1 MTLIR
6 NYIHIKKILLLI
18 LFPAVLIFSQ
28 DDKTKNPNVELP
40 DFVIT
45 GEDVISIKRADKI
58 KPDFIS
64 TVTERFVKPVHS
76 PEELGLRQLS
86 DPIKEDLAL
95 LDSTAFSNGGLSAGA
110 GIYILPDANFN
121 YTYPFHNGILKADLG
136 GMYQRDY
143 IENSDR
149 YSFYGGAGIEYSL
162 GVIDKSLPGTRFLL
176 GGDYK
181 SLAYKLFASDDP
193 SQKRTK
199 NEGNYYLGIKSTAGK
214 VFIFDLQFDDY
225 VTSLV
230 EDNFNENLINLN
242 GFVRLQ
248 LSDIGLG
255 IKTNYQKQFFT
266 TDSINNAGLNYFF
279 FRPTVS
285 FELFNSVKAEVGYT
299 FTNSG
304 GQNFNKIF
312 ASFGLRISKNMILLG
327 EFSPNAEF
335 VTSGL
340 LLRKNDYF
348 NPIMFDNLFYR
359 KSNYF
364 DVAVKYE
371 YERYY
376 QIDAGLRYFKSGNL
390 PYFIESNNS
399 GQFDIATT
407 DAENYNAYLNMSFH
421 FGPYGV
427 LYSSFDYF
435 RVRDNNGNKIP
446 YQPNLKGNI
455 TYGYEF
461 KRGMLGE
468 VLVDYYSDRFTD
480 IPNTTMLNSFF
491 NLGFKLTYKLQETF
505 ILKLEMCN
513 LLNRDIFLW
522 QGYMEKPFD
531 VMLGFNLLFD

>member
-1 MTLIR
+1 MIKIVSLI
-6 NYIHIKKILLLI
+6 
-18 LFPAVLIFSQ
+18 FFSAVLIFSQ
-28 DDKTKNPNVELP
+28 DDKSKNPNVELP

-45 GEDVISIKRADKI
+45 GQDVISIKRAVKI

-64 TVTERFVKPVHS
+64 TVTEKFIKPVHS

-86 DPIKEDLAL
+86 DPIKEDITL
-95 LDSTAFSNGGLSAGA
+95 LDSTAFSNGSLSAGA
-110 GIYILPDANFN
+110 GIYILPEAKLN
-121 YTYPFHNGILKADLG
+121 YTYPFHKGILKADLG

-143 IENSDR
+143 LENSDR

-162 GVIDKSLPGTRFLL
+162 GVIDKSLPGTQFLL
-176 GGDYK
+176 GGDYY
-181 SLAYKLFASDDP
+181 SLAYKLFASDNP
-193 SQKRTK
+193 EQKRTK
-199 NEGNYYLGIKSTAGK
+199 NEGNYFLGIKSTAGE
-214 VFIFDLQFDDY
+214 VFIFDLQFDNY

-230 EDNFNENLINLN
+230 ENSFSENLLNLN
-242 GFVRLQ
+242 GFARLQ
-248 LSDIGLG
+248 FSDIGLG

-266 TDSINNAGLNYFF
+266 TDSIDNAGFNYFF

-304 GQNFNKIF
+304 GQSFDNIF
-312 ASFGLRISKNMILLG
+312 ASFGLRISKNIILLG

-335 VTSGL
+335 VTSGM

-348 NPIMFDNLFYR
+348 DPLMFDNLFYR
-359 KSNYF
+359 KTNYF

-376 QIDAGLRYFKSGNL
+376 QVDAGLRYFKSGNL
-390 PYFIESNNS
+390 PYYTGSIKS
-399 GQFDIATT
+399 GQFDITT
-407 DAENYNAYLNMSFH
+407 ADAKNYNAYLNLSFH

-427 LYSSFDYF
+427 LYGSFDYF

-461 KRGMLGE
+461 KRGLLGE

-480 IPNTTMLNSFF
+480 ISNTTKLNSFF

-505 ILKLEMCN
+505 ILNLEMYN
-513 LLNRDIFLW
+513 LLNRDIFYW

-531 VMLGFNLLFD
+531 VLLGFNLLFD

>member
-1 MTLIR
+1 M
-6 NYIHIKKILLLI
+6 KKILFLI

-40 DFVIT
+40 NFVIT
-45 GEDVISIKRADKI
+45 GQDVISIKRAVKI

-64 TVTERFVKPVHS
+64 TVTEKFVKPVHS
-76 PEELGLRQLS
+76 PEEIGLRQLS
-86 DPIKEDLAL
+86 DPIKEDLSL
-95 LDSTAFSNGGLSAGA
+95 LDSTAFSNGSISAGA
-110 GIYILPDANFN
+110 GIYILPDASFN
-121 YTYPFHNGILKADLG
+121 YTYPFHNGILIADLG

-143 IENSDR
+143 VPNSDR

-181 SLAYKLFASDDP
+181 SLAYKLFASNNP
-193 SQKRTK
+193 EQKRTK

-230 EDNFNENLINLN
+230 EDNFSENLINLN
-242 GFVRLQ
+242 GFARLQ

-266 TDSINNAGLNYFF
+266 TDSIDNAGFNYFF

-299 FTNSG
+299 FSNSS
-304 GQNFNKIF
+304 GQSFNKIF
-312 ASFGLRISKNMILLG
+312 VSFGLRISKNMILLG

-335 VTSGL
+335 ITSGL
-340 LLRKNDYF
+340 QLRKNDYF

-359 KSNYF
+359 KSNFF

-390 PYFIESNNS
+390 PYFYGSNIS
-399 GQFDIATT
+399 GLFDIATV
-407 DAENYNAYLNMSFH
+407 DAEYYNAYINLSFH

-427 LYSSFDYF
+427 LYGSFDYF
-435 RVRDNNGNKIP
+435 KVRDNSGNKIP
-446 YQPNLKGNI
+446 YQPNLKANI

-461 KRGMLGE
+461 KKGLLGE

-480 IPNTTMLNSFF
+480 IPNTTKLNSFL

-505 ILKLEMCN
+505 ILKLEMYN

-522 QGYMEKPFD
+522 QGYMERPFD
-531 VMLGFNLLFD
+531 VTLGFNLLFD

>member
-1 MTLIR
+1 
-6 NYIHIKKILLLI
+6 LLI
-18 LFPAVLIFSQ
+18 LFPAALIFSQ
-28 DDKTKNPNVELP
+28 DDKSKNPNVELP

-45 GEDVISIKRADKI
+45 GQDVISIKRAAKI

-64 TVTERFVKPVHS
+64 TVTEKFVKPVHS

-95 LDSTAFSNGGLSAGA
+95 LDSIAFSNGSLSAGA
-110 GIYILPDANFN
+110 GLYNLPEANLN
-121 YTYPFHNGILKADLG
+121 YTLPFHNGILKADLG

-162 GVIDKSLPGTRFLL
+162 GVIDKALPGTQFLL
-176 GGDYK
+176 GGDYY
-181 SLAYKLFASDDP
+181 SLAYKLFASNNP
-193 SQKRTK
+193 VQKRTK
-199 NEGNYYLGIKSTAGK
+199 NEGNYFLGIKSTSGK
-214 VFIFDLQFDDY
+214 VFIFDLQFDDHI
-225 VTSLV
+225 TSLV
-230 EDNFNENLINLN
+230 ENNFSENLLNLN
-242 GFVRLQ
+242 GIARLQ
-248 LSDIGLG
+248 LSDIGFG
-255 IKTNYQKQFFT
+255 IKTNYQKQFYT
-266 TDSINNAGLNYFF
+266 TDSLDNIGFNYFF
-279 FRPTVS
+279 LRPTVS

-304 GQNFNKIF
+304 GQSFNNIF

-327 EFSPNAEF
+327 EFSPNAKF

-340 LLRKNDYF
+340 LLRTNDYF
-348 NPIMFDNLFYR
+348 DPLMFDNLFYR

-390 PYFIESNNS
+390 PYFIDSNKS
-399 GQFDIATT
+399 GQFDIDTA
-407 DAENYNAYLNMSFH
+407 DAKTYNAYLNLSFH

-427 LYSSFDYF
+427 LYGSFDYF
-435 RVRDNNGNKIP
+435 RVRDNNDNKIP
-446 YQPNLKGNI
+446 YQPNFKGNI

-461 KRGMLGE
+461 KKGMLGE

-480 IPNTTMLNSFF
+480 IPNTTKLNSFF

-505 ILKLEMCN
+505 ILKLEMSN
-513 LLNRDIFLW
+513 LLNRDIILW

-531 VMLGFNLLFD
+531 VLLGFNLMFN

>member
-1 MTLIR
+1 
-6 NYIHIKKILLLI
+6 
-18 LFPAVLIFSQ
+18 
-28 DDKTKNPNVELP
+28 
-40 DFVIT
+40 
-45 GEDVISIKRADKI
+45 
-58 KPDFIS
+58 
-64 TVTERFVKPVHS
+64 
-76 PEELGLRQLS
+76 
-86 DPIKEDLAL
+86 
-95 LDSTAFSNGGLSAGA
+95 
-110 GIYILPDANFN
+110 
-121 YTYPFHNGILKADLG
+121 
-136 GMYQRDY
+136 
-143 IENSDR
+143 
-149 YSFYGGAGIEYSL
+149 
-162 GVIDKSLPGTRFLL
+162 
-176 GGDYK
+176 
-181 SLAYKLFASDDP
+181 LFASIDP
-193 SQKRTK
+193 EQKRTK

-214 VFIFDLQFDDY
+214 VFIFDLQFDDH

-230 EDNFNENLINLN
+230 ENNFNENLINLN
-242 GFVRLQ
+242 GFARLQ

-266 TDSINNAGLNYFF
+266 TDSIDNAGFNYFF

-304 GQNFNKIF
+304 GQSFNKIF

-335 VTSGL
+335 LTSGL

-390 PYFIESNNS
+390 PYFTGSNKS

-407 DAENYNAYLNMSFH
+407 DAKNYNAYLNLSFH

-427 LYSSFDYF
+427 LYGSFDYF
-435 RVRDNNGNKIP
+435 RVRDNNDNNIP

-461 KRGMLGE
+461 KKGLLGE

-480 IPNTTMLNSFF
+480 IPNTTKLNSFF

-505 ILKLEMCN
+505 ILNLQMYN

-522 QGYMEKPFD
+522 QGYMEKPLD
-531 VMLGFNLLFD
+531 IMLGFNLLFD

>member
-1 MTLIR
+1 M
-6 NYIHIKKILLLI
+6 IKIVSLI
-18 LFPAVLIFSQ
+18 LFSAVLIFSQ
-28 DDKTKNPNVELP
+28 DDKSKNPNVELP

-45 GEDVISIKRADKI
+45 GQDVISIKRAIKI

-64 TVTERFVKPVHS
+64 TVTEKFVKPVHS

-86 DPIKEDLAL
+86 DPIKEDLIL
-95 LDSTAFSNGGLSAGA
+95 LDSTAFSNGSLSAGA
-110 GIYILPDANFN
+110 GIYILPEANLN

-162 GVIDKSLPGTRFLL
+162 GVIDKSLPGTQFLL
-176 GGDYK
+176 GGDYY
-181 SLAYKLFASDDP
+181 SLAYKLFASNNP
-193 SQKRTK
+193 EQKRTK

-242 GFVRLQ
+242 GFARLQ

-266 TDSINNAGLNYFF
+266 TDSLDNIGFNYFF

-299 FTNSG
+299 FTNSAD
-304 GQNFNKIF
+304 QSFNNIF
-312 ASFGLRISKNMILLG
+312 ASFGLRISKNIILLG

-335 VTSGL
+335 VTSGM

-348 NPIMFDNLFYR
+348 DPLMFDNLFYR

-390 PYFIESNNS
+390 PYFIDSNKS
-399 GQFDIATT
+399 GQFDIATA
-407 DAENYNAYLNMSFH
+407 DAKNYNAYLNLSFH

-427 LYSSFDYF
+427 LYGSFDYF

-461 KRGMLGE
+461 IRGLLGE

-480 IPNTTMLNSFF
+480 IPNTTKLNSFF

-505 ILKLEMCN
+505 ILKLEMDN

-531 VMLGFNLLFD
+531 VLLAFNLLFD